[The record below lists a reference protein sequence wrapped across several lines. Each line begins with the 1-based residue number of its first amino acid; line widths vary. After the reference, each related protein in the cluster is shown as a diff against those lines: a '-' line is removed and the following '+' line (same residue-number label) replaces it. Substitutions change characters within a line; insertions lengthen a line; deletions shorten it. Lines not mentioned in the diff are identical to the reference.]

1 MDLSLSSL
9 GALVLAAPFCVFHET
24 RNKTYGL
31 NQMKWL
37 LIVLWFDVSKTV
49 KHRQDRQGPID

>member
-9 GALVLAAPFCVFHET
+9 GALVLAASFCVFHET

-37 LIVLWFDVSKTV
+37 LIVLWFDVSKTD
-49 KHRQDRQGPID
+49 KHREDRQGPID